1 MALRMIEM
9 VLPEDIG
16 QYAHEYLRDQS
27 DLPILGLW
35 SQLLVSGE
43 VLVRVLLDAE
53 HTEAVLDVLEN
64 NYGSIEGF
72 KAILLPVEASLP
84 RPEPAEEVSTK
95 AESTERDRARRISR
109 QELYFDIV
117 DATKLSKVYVAMV
130 LLSAVVASIGV
141 LRDNLAVVIGAM
153 VIAPLLGPNVALSL
167 ATTLGD
173 GNLART
179 ALKAIAVG
187 IGLTLALSFAIG
199 SFLDVDPSI
208 HEIASRT
215 NVGLSD
221 IALALAAGA
230 AGALAF
236 TSGVPS
242 TLVGVMVAVALLPPL
257 VTHGLLLGSKF
268 LQLAWRALLLFLTNF
283 IAINLSGVFCF
294 LFQGVSPRGWWE
306 ADKARKAAKKAILL
320 WFMLL
325 LVLVAIIALSRGS

>member
-1 MALRMIEM
+1 MIEM

-16 QYAHEYLRDQS
+16 HYAHEYLRDQS
-27 DLPILGLW
+27 DLPILGFW

-43 VLVRVLLDAE
+43 ILVRVLLDAE

-84 RPEPAEEVSTK
+84 RPEPAEEVSAK
-95 AESTERDRARRISR
+95 AESTERGRARRISR
-109 QELYFDIV
+109 EELYFDIV

>member
-16 QYAHEYLRDQS
+16 HYAYEYLRDQS
-27 DLPILGLW
+27 DLPILDFW

-43 VLVRVLLDAE
+43 ISVRILLDAE

-84 RPEPAEEVSTK
+84 RPEPAEEVSAN
-95 AESTERDRARRISR
+95 AEPTGRGRAQRISR
-109 QELYFDIV
+109 EELYFDV
-117 DATKLSKVYVAMV
+117 LDATKLSKVYVAMV
-130 LLSAVVASIGV
+130 LLSAIVASIGV
-141 LRDNLAVVIGAM
+141 LRNNLAVVIGAM

-173 GNLART
+173 GSLART
-179 ALKAIAVG
+179 ALKASAVG
-187 IGLTLALSFAIG
+187 ISLTLALSFAIG

-215 NVGLSD
+215 SVGLSD

-268 LQLAWRALLLFLTNF
+268 LQLAWQALLLFLTNF

-294 LFQGVSPRGWWE
+294 LFQGVSPRDWWE
-306 ADKARKAAKKAILL
+306 ADKAKKAARKAILL

-325 LVLVAIIALSRGS
+325 FALVAIIALSQ

>member
-16 QYAHEYLRDQS
+16 NYAQEYLRDQS
-27 DLPILGLW
+27 DLPILGFW

-53 HTEAVLDVLEN
+53 HAEAVLDVLEN

-72 KAILLPVEASLP
+72 KAILLPVEASVP
-84 RPEPAEEVSTK
+84 RPEPAEEASAK
-95 AESTERDRARRISR
+95 ADPTERGGPKRISR
-109 QELYFDIV
+109 EELYFDVV
-117 DATKLSKVYVAMV
+117 DSTKLSKVYVAMV
-130 LLSAVVASIGV
+130 LLSAIVASIGV
-141 LRDNLAVVIGAM
+141 LRDNIAVVIGAM

-179 ALKAIAVG
+179 ALKASAVG
-187 IGLTLALSFAIG
+187 IGLTLVLSFG
-199 SFLDVDPSI
+199 VGYFLDVDPSI

-215 NVGLSD
+215 TVSLSD

-236 TSGVPS
+236 TSGVP
-242 TLVGVMVAVALLPPL
+242 TALVGVMVAVALLPPL

-268 LQLAWRALLLFLTNF
+268 FQLAWGALLLFLTNF
-283 IAINLSGVFCF
+283 IAINLSGVACF
-294 LFQGVSPRGWWE
+294 LLQGVSPRVWWE
-306 ADKARKAAKKAILL
+306 ADKARKAARKAILL
-320 WFMLL
+320 WFTLL
-325 LVLVAIIALSRGS
+325 LALLAIIILSQGS